1 MKRWTRPQGL
11 EDQVTY
17 LQLLRRDALLKNF
30 GFQPQVL
37 RVVHT
42 APFEGSHVVGPEPK
56 VLQQREHN
64 IRHADRMSGSS
75 VTFQKMTKVATTSQ
89 VTKKTPKVKTVNRPG
104 LLCLTVWGLQVN
116 PPFRGPSHRT
126 RSPFVQS
133 PSREAIDVPMCTTI
147 ASLLEQ
153 PRLQQ
158 QADVDMIQVGAC
170 LAGFAPQRRSPVGP
184 PTQLR
189 KGWV

>member
-1 MKRWTRPQGL
+1 MTN
-11 EDQVTY
+11 

-30 GFQPQVL
+30 GFQRQVL

-42 APFEGSHVVGPEPK
+42 APFEGSHVVGPEPN

-64 IRHADRMSGSS
+64 IRHADRISGSS
-75 VTFQKMTKVATTSQ
+75 VTFQKMTKEATTSK
-89 VTKKTPKVKTVNRPG
+89 VTKKTPK
-104 LLCLTVWGLQVN
+104 VN

-133 PSREAIDVPMCTTI
+133 PSREAIDVPMGTTV

-158 QADVDMIQVGAC
+158 QADVDMTQVGAW
-170 LAGFAPQRRSPVGP
+170 LAGFAPQVLSGH
-184 PTQLR
+184 QHS
-189 KGWV
+189 